1 MPRRVNDGIAAL
13 HAKAAQKQQ
22 QPAPETQATPAALPP
37 ATGNEPFDFDR
48 YNLQIAASRIAIG
61 MRGKHQAN
69 ISSGRA
75 LAEKIAQKLQAGE
88 LLVDLLV
95 TNSLAYLLK
104 HSLCFLAH

>member
-1 MPRRVNDGIAAL
+1 
-13 HAKAAQKQQ
+13 
-22 QPAPETQATPAALPP
+22 
-37 ATGNEPFDFDR
+37 
-48 YNLQIAASRIAIG
+48 

-95 TNSLAYLLK
+95 INSLAYLLN
-104 HSLCFLAH
+104 HYLCFLTH